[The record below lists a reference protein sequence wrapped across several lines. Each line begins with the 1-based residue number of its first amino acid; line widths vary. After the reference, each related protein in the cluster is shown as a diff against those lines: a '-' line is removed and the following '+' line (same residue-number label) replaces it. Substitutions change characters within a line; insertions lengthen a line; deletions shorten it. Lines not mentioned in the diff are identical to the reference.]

1 MQSPASKKG
10 PGPTRLHR
18 YEVFVKPSCPHCK
31 RLLVLMRDKPMLN
44 MNMEM
49 TDAVDLKRKGAL
61 PRWLRSVPTIVD
73 HGDVVVQNGTAVK
86 TEPRA
91 FSGTGAFRF
100 VQTWKN
106 DTPVGIMGN
115 RFRKKNFA
123 RNTLGGGGAGG
134 FVSPYAVTQETFG
147 SMPDTPIATGKGSA
161 KDFQGQRDAVD
172 AMAKQMHKRG
182 ASRRR

>member
-1 MQSPASKKG
+1 MQSPRNSKA

-18 YEVFVKPSCPHCK
+18 YQLFIKPTCPHCK
-31 RLLVLMRDKPMLN
+31 RLMHLMREKPMLN
-44 MNMEM
+44 MATEM
-49 TDAVDLKRKGAL
+49 TDAVQLKRQGTL
-61 PRWLRSVPTIVD
+61 PQWLKSVPTIVD
-73 HGDVVVQNGTAVK
+73 HGDVVVKNRTAVK

-100 VQTWKN
+100 VESWKS
-106 DTPVGIMGN
+106 DSPVGVMGK

-147 SMPDTPIATGKGSA
+147 DLPDAPIATGNGEAKG
-161 KDFQGQRDAVD
+161 FQSQRDAMD
-172 AMAKQMHKRG
+172 EMAKQMHKMG